1 MSSISPPG
9 SVRLSRWLWFVAL
22 ASLLMRLW
30 VSAVLPMTGDE
41 ALFYW
46 WSRFPDYGYYD
57 HPPMVGWWITAS
69 RALLGESEWAVRMT
83 ASLLPLGVGAAM
95 WWARAPENRE
105 RAAWAVLLFWLAPVN
120 WLGALVTTDTP
131 LILWAAWSAAAMVRA
146 EARTQR
152 VGDHGQSAWALY
164 ALSGVFLGLAFLSK
178 YFAVLLGVAY
188 AVYFLAFQRKNWRG
202 LMWVVLASL
211 PLVAVNVVWN
221 LHHCWTNIMF
231 NLFNRNED
239 AAFSAGKPLAYLG
252 MMAYLIS
259 PAVIWLAIRHRQALT
274 ATLRSQKLVAC
285 MALVPLVCFGLM
297 SGKKVIGLHWVLG
310 FYPFLFVLLAWMLPP
325 TALKTAAKGLAA
337 FLGLHL
343 LVALGASTLNLEQLQ
358 SFKHYHRL
366 VEAARAKQVVAQ
378 AQAPG
383 VVLMAR
389 AYSSASIY
397 GYAAGHH
404 VPVFGMGSVH
414 ARQDDLVF
422 DYSSVN
428 GKTIH
433 VILDREP
440 DLIDYRPYFES
451 VRVRPIQVSGADFYV
466 VEGQGFRY
474 EVYRNQIMAQIN
486 RLYYRFPSWLPVQ
499 GCAFCERYCGQ
510 ARCQP

>member
-95 WWARAPENRE
+95 WWAWAPENRE
-105 RAAWAVLLFWLAPVN
+105 RAAWAVFLFWLAPVN

-259 PAVIWLAIRHRQALT
+259 PVVIWLAIRHRQALT

-297 SGKKVIGLHWVLG
+297 SGKKEIG
-310 FYPFLFVLLAWMLPP
+310 
-325 TALKTAAKGLAA
+325 
-337 FLGLHL
+337 
-343 LVALGASTLNLEQLQ
+343 
-358 SFKHYHRL
+358 
-366 VEAARAKQVVAQ
+366 RA
-378 AQAPG
+378 
-383 VVLMAR
+383 
-389 AYSSASIY
+389 
-397 GYAAGHH
+397 H
-404 VPVFGMGSVH
+404 V
-414 ARQDDLVF
+414 
-422 DYSSVN
+422 
-428 GKTIH
+428 
-433 VILDREP
+433 
-440 DLIDYRPYFES
+440 
-451 VRVRPIQVSGADFYV
+451 
-466 VEGQGFRY
+466 
-474 EVYRNQIMAQIN
+474 
-486 RLYYRFPSWLPVQ
+486 
-499 GCAFCERYCGQ
+499 
-510 ARCQP
+510 